1 MFHQRGLRPSYL
13 EIRMEV
19 RRRLERE
26 KKSKD
31 LVSPD
36 SSPLYDEIFFK
47 GLAKDWPIKNC
58 CPSKPDMMLQN

>member
-47 GLAKDWPIKNC
+47 GLILLPIKS
-58 CPSKPDMMLQN
+58 P